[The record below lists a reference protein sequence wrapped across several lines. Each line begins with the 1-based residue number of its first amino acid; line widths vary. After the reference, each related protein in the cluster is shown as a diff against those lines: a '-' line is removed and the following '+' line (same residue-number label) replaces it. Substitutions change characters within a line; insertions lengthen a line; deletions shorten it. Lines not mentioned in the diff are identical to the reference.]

1 MKILF
6 SKPAS
11 LFASLFI
18 GVLLL
23 CGTISAHH
31 GSRVSYDLSKT
42 VTVTGLITQY
52 VWANPHVYFLLDVK
66 DEQGNIVS
74 WGGETYA
81 PVIMARNGWTR
92 ASLKPGD
99 KVTMTVYPSK
109 VGAPRGFLEK
119 IVFPDGKV
127 TDLGNPTE

>member
-1 MKILF
+1 MKISR
-6 SKPAS
+6 SKPLR
-11 LFASLFI
+11 LFA

-23 CGTISAHH
+23 CGALLAHH
-31 GSRVSYDLSKT
+31 GSRVSYDLEKK

-52 VWANPHVYFLLDVK
+52 VWANPHVYWLMDVK
-66 DEQGNIVS
+66 DEQGNVVS

-81 PVIMARNGWTR
+81 PVIMARNGWSR
-92 ASLKPGD
+92 SSLKPGD

-109 VGAPRGFLEK
+109 AGAPRGFLEK
-119 IVFPDGKV
+119 MVFPDGKV